1 MRIKVATQ
9 NGESFEVD
17 APSDNTVG
25 TLEEFAC
32 NVLDGLVNFDPTD
45 ILTLSV
51 LPETKETQ

>member
-1 MRIKVATQ
+1 M
-9 NGESFEVD
+9 D

-51 LPETKETQ
+51 LPETKETK